1 MKFLRLIWNFSFDS
15 LDKVDVFLKTIM
27 YVLSASIFT
36 IVSFNISGYFWLR
49 LVFYIITPIVDLYV
63 FIGLII
69 LYLNFLKIIK

>member
-63 FIGLII
+63 LIGLII

>member
-27 YVLSASIFT
+27 YILSASIFT

-63 FIGLII
+63 LIGLII

>member
-15 LDKVDVFLKTIM
+15 LDEVDVFLKTIM
-27 YVLSASIFT
+27 YILSASIFT